1 MCYLVPMNYAILCE
15 EILRKE
21 KEAGRKPR
29 ILLQACCAPCSS
41 VVLERLSE
49 VCDLTLYYY
58 NPNTMPREEY
68 EKRLGEFEKLRRFP
82 FALIEGSWDNPLF
95 REKVRVRGLEMEPE
109 GGARCAVCIRLRLEE
124 TGRLAAEK
132 GFDYFGTTLTVGPR
146 KDPVLVNGVGEAV
159 SRACGVPW
167 FYADFKKKDGFRRS
181 VALCRELGIYRQA
194 YCGCRLGAEPERE
207 GNETC

>member
-95 REKVRVRGLEMEPE
+95 REKVRGLEMEPE
-109 GGARCAVCIRLRLEE
+109 GRARCTVCIRLRLEE

>member
-21 KEAGRKPR
+21 KEAGRRPR

-58 NPNTMPREEY
+58 NPNTLPREEY
-68 EKRLGEFEKLRRFP
+68 VKRLGEFEKLRRFP
-82 FALIEGSWDNPLF
+82 FTLIEGAWDNDRF
-95 REKVRVRGLEMEPE
+95 REKVRGLEKEPE

-181 VALCRELGIYRQA
+181 VTLCRELGIYRQA

>member
-95 REKVRVRGLEMEPE
+95 REKVRGLEMEPE

-181 VALCRELGIYRQA
+181 VALCRELGIYRQD

-207 GNETC
+207 GTETC

>member
-15 EILRKE
+15 EILRRE
-21 KEAGRKPR
+21 KEAGRRPR

-49 VCDLTLYYY
+49 ACSLTLYYY

-68 EKRLGEFEKLRRFP
+68 ERRLGEFEKLRRYP
-82 FALIEGSWDNPLF
+82 FTLLEGPWDNALF
-95 REKVRVRGLEMEPE
+95 REKVRGLEKEPE
-109 GGARCAVCIRLRLEE
+109 GGSRCAVCIRLRLEE
-124 TGRLAAEK
+124 TGRLAAE
-132 GFDYFGTTLTVGPR
+132 GGYDYFGTTLTVGPR
-146 KDPVLVNGVGEAV
+146 KDPTLVNGVGEAV

-181 VALCRELGIYRQA
+181 VALCRELGIYRQD
-194 YCGCRLGAEPERE
+194 YCGCRLGAEPEGE

>member
-21 KEAGRKPR
+21 KEAGRRPR

-68 EKRLGEFEKLRRFP
+68 EKRLGEFEKLRCFP
-82 FALIEGSWDNPLF
+82 FTLIECAWDNDRF
-95 REKVRVRGLEMEPE
+95 REKVRGLEKEPE

>member
-41 VVLERLSE
+41 VVLERLSQ
-49 VCDLTLYYY
+49 VCGLTLYYY

-68 EKRLGEFEKLRRFP
+68 EKRLGEFEKLQRFP
-82 FALIEGSWDNPLF
+82 FDLMEGAWDNDLF
-95 REKVRVRGLEMEPE
+95 REKVRGLENEPE

-181 VALCRELGIYRQA
+181 VALCRELGIYRQD

>member
-68 EKRLGEFEKLRRFP
+68 EKRLGEFEKLQRFP
-82 FALIEGSWDNPLF
+82 FDLMEGAWDNDLF
-95 REKVRVRGLEMEPE
+95 REKVRGLENEPE

-181 VALCRELGIYRQA
+181 VALCRELGIYRQD

>member
-41 VVLERLSE
+41 VVLERLSP
-49 VCDLTLYYY
+49 VCGLTLYYY

-68 EKRLGEFEKLRRFP
+68 EKRLGEFEKLQRFP
-82 FALIEGSWDNPLF
+82 FDLMEGAWDNDLF
-95 REKVRVRGLEMEPE
+95 REKVRGLENEPE

-181 VALCRELGIYRQA
+181 VALCRELGIYRQD

>member
-1 MCYLVPMNYAILCE
+1 MNYAILCE

-41 VVLERLSE
+41 VVLERLSQ
-49 VCDLTLYYY
+49 VCGLTLYYY

-68 EKRLGEFEKLRRFP
+68 EKRLGEFEKLQRFP
-82 FALIEGSWDNPLF
+82 FDLMEGAWDNDLF
-95 REKVRVRGLEMEPE
+95 REKVRGLENEPE

-181 VALCRELGIYRQA
+181 VALCRELGIYRQD

>member
-1 MCYLVPMNYAILCE
+1 MCYLVPMNYAVLCE

-21 KEAGRKPR
+21 KEAGRRPR
-29 ILLQACCAPCSS
+29 VLLQACCAPCSS

-68 EKRLGEFEKLRRFP
+68 EKRLGEFEKLRRYP
-82 FALIEGSWDNPLF
+82 FALIEGTWDNALF
-95 REKVRVRGLEMEPE
+95 REKVRGLESEPE
-109 GGARCAVCIRLRLEE
+109 GGGRCAVCFRLRLEE
-124 TGRLAAEK
+124 AGRLAAEE

-146 KDPVLVNGVGEAV
+146 KDPALINGIGEAV

-167 FYADFKKKDGFRRS
+167 FYADFKKRDGFRRS
-181 VALCRELGIYRQA
+181 VALCRELGIYRQD
-194 YCGCRLGAEPERE
+194 YCGCRLGAESERE

>member
-1 MCYLVPMNYAILCE
+1 MCYLVPMNYACLCE
-15 EILRKE
+15 DILRKE

-49 VCDLTLYYY
+49 ACDLTLYYY

-68 EKRLGEFEKLRRFP
+68 LRRLGEFEKLRRFP
-82 FALIEGSWDNPLF
+82 FTLREGSWDNALF
-95 REKVRVRGLEMEPE
+95 REKVRGLENEPE
-109 GGARCAVCIRLRLEE
+109 GGSRCAVCIRMRLEE
-124 TGRLAAEK
+124 TGRLAAE
-132 GFDYFGTTLTVGPR
+132 GGYDYFGTTLTVGPR
-146 KDPVLVNGVGEAV
+146 KNADLVNGIGAAV

-167 FYADFKKKDGFRRS
+167 FWADFKKKDGFRRS
-181 VALCRELGIYRQA
+181 VALCRELGIYRQD

-207 GNETC
+207 GTETC